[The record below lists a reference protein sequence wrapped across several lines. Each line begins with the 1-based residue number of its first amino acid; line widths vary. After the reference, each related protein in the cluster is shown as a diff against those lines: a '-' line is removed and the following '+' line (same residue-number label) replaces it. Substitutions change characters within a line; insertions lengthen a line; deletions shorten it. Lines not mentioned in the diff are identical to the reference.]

1 MEKPIMS
8 TSTLED
14 VIREFILTSVI
25 DEMNVLLSRDGITD
39 DSPMTVDGLEVDS
52 LSLIELTMRLESRF
66 GVEIPDTD
74 IEPLATLTLGGL
86 VAEVVR
92 RGAKA

>member
-1 MEKPIMS
+1 MS
-8 TSTLED
+8 TSTALED
-14 VIREFILTSVI
+14 EIREFVLTSVI
-25 DEMNVLLSRDGITD
+25 DEMNILTDREGITD
-39 DSPMTVDGLEVDS
+39 DSPVTVGGLEVDS
-52 LSLIELTMRLESRF
+52 LSLIELTLRLETRF

-74 IEPLATLTLGGL
+74 IEPLASLTLGGL

>member
-1 MEKPIMS
+1 MS

-14 VIREFILTSVI
+14 EIREFVLTSII
-25 DEMNVLLSRDGITD
+25 DEMNILTSRDSITD
-39 DSPMTVDGLEVDS
+39 ENPVTVGGLDVDS
-52 LSLIELTMRLESRF
+52 LSLIELTLRLETRF

-74 IEPLATLTLGGL
+74 IESLASLTLGGL

>member
-1 MEKPIMS
+1 MS
-8 TSTLED
+8 TSTSLED
-14 VIREFILTSVI
+14 EIREFVLTSVI
-25 DEMNVLLSRDGITD
+25 DEMNILTGREGITD
-39 DSPMTVDGLEVDS
+39 DSPVTVGGLEVDS
-52 LSLIELTMRLESRF
+52 LSLIELTLRLETRF

-74 IEPLATLTLGGL
+74 IEPLASLTLGGL

>member
-1 MEKPIMS
+1 MS

-14 VIREFILTSVI
+14 EIREFILSSVI
-25 DEMNVLLSRDGITD
+25 DDMNILLSRDGITD
-39 DSPMTVDGLEVDS
+39 DSPVTVGGLDVDS
-52 LSLIELTMRLESRF
+52 LSLIELTLRLESRF

-74 IEPLATLTLGGL
+74 IESLATLTLGGL
-86 VAEVVR
+86 VAEVAR

>member
-1 MEKPIMS
+1 MS

-14 VIREFILTSVI
+14 EIREFVLSSVI
-25 DEMNVLLSRDGITD
+25 DDMNILLSRDGITD
-39 DSPMTVDGLEVDS
+39 DSPVTVGGLDVDS
-52 LSLIELTMRLESRF
+52 LSLIELTLRLESRF

-74 IEPLATLTLGGL
+74 IESLATLTLGGL
-86 VAEVVR
+86 VTEVAR

>member
-1 MEKPIMS
+1 MSS

-14 VIREFILTSVI
+14 EIREFVLTAVI
-25 DEMNVLLSRDGITD
+25 DEMNILTSRAGITD
-39 DSPMTVDGLEVDS
+39 DSPVTVGGLDVDS
-52 LSLIELTMRLESRF
+52 LSLIELTMRLETRF

>member
-1 MEKPIMS
+1 MS

-14 VIREFILTSVI
+14 EIREFVLTSVI
-25 DEMNVLLSRDGITD
+25 DEMNILTDRDGITD
-39 DSPMTVDGLEVDS
+39 DSPLTVGGLDVDS
-52 LSLIELTMRLESRF
+52 LSLIELSLRLETRF

-74 IEPLATLTLGGL
+74 IEPLAALTLGGL